1 MKRICEQ
8 GFDQL
13 QDNDQPRNNV
23 TTFSDLKTKT
33 VSMYQE
39 EKKVWEPQEYAFAA
53 RWLLSHNRCPSNA
66 GRLS

>member
-39 EKKVWEPQEYAFAA
+39 EKKVWEP
-53 RWLLSHNRCPSNA
+53 
-66 GRLS
+66 